1 MRLAAPAR
9 ANRVGLARARAK
21 SAGLA
26 RVKWAGLVLALV
38 IGSLATARAQ
48 GASWCVA
55 VWYPSSDQPGGF
67 QTILANADVVDMV
80 FPFWYTPDADGAILS
95 RAGADWREQVAAWR
109 EAGLVVMPSVFATH
123 FAFLNEPRRSAHVA
137 ALLALVD
144 ENDYDG
150 LDLDYEEFPLATREP
165 FSEFVEALGAGLH
178 ARGKLLSVTV
188 HAKTEAE
195 PASYQSAA
203 AQDWP
208 RLAAVADVFNVM
220 TYDYTNRNEPPGP
233 VAPRSWVADVVTYGL
248 SAVGAEKLQVGLP
261 FYGYVWKRGR
271 PPAAATTWEATR
283 RLIDQF
289 KLDAVREPDSGEL
302 VADLRV
308 TGLPRQTVYVSDAA
322 TLEGRLADLSDRGLQ
337 AVGVAIWG
345 IGGEDQAAW
354 QVLRDARPAGCRL
367 RASAGTR

>member
-1 MRLAAPAR
+1 MSLTA
-9 ANRVGLARARAK
+9 LARTRMKA
-21 SAGLA
+21 AGLA
-26 RVKWAGLVLALV
+26 LALIV
-38 IGSLATARAQ
+38 GPLTTAGAQ
-48 GASWCVA
+48 AASWCVA

-67 QTILANADVVDMV
+67 ETILDNADVVDVV
-80 FPFWYTPDADGAILS
+80 FPFWYTPDADGRVLS
-95 RAGADWREQVAAWR
+95 RAGADWREQVAAWKG
-109 EAGLVVMPSVFATH
+109 AGLVVMPSVFATH
-123 FAFLNEPRRSAHVA
+123 SGFLAEPRRSAHVA

-144 ENDYDG
+144 ENGYDG
-150 LDLDYEEFPLATREP
+150 LDLDYEEFPLSTREP
-165 FSEFVEALGAGLH
+165 FSELVEALGAGLH

-195 PASYQSAA
+195 PGSYPSAA

-248 SAVGAEKLQVGLP
+248 GAVGAGKLQLGLP

-289 KLDAVREPDSGEL
+289 KLDAAREPDSGEL
-302 VADLRV
+302 TADLNV
-308 TGLPRQTVYVSDAA
+308 TGLPRQTVYVSDAL
-322 TLEGRLADLSDRGLQ
+322 TLAGRLADLAGRGL
-337 AVGVAIWG
+337 ATAGVAIWG
-345 IGGEDQAAW
+345 IGGEDPATW
-354 QVLRDARPAGCRL
+354 QVLRDARPAECRL
-367 RASAGTR
+367 RASAPTG